1 MEGAQYLHT
10 ADTNVNV
17 CTSLQVEY
25 VCSFLVGCLVTS
37 AWKQHTFAVLYLM
50 RQMQRDLWSTRLL
63 RWNIWLIILHHH
75 TGTPF

>member
-1 MEGAQYLHT
+1 MEGAQYLHR

-37 AWKQHTFAVLYLM
+37 AWKQHTFAVLHLM
-50 RQMQRDLWSTRLL
+50 RRCSVISGPHVYLDETF
-63 RWNIWLIILHHH
+63 
-75 TGTPF
+75 G

>member
-37 AWKQHTFAVLYLM
+37 AWKQHTFAVLHLM
-50 RQMQRDLWSTRLL
+50 RQMQRDLWSARLL
-63 RWNIWLIILHHH
+63 KYNIWLIILHHH